1 MPHQTPV
8 SELQELAQAQYKRKE
23 YKQALAT
30 LNEAL
35 KTVSNPTASL
45 LDNRAAVHEKLDN
58 LNSALKDARTTIKL
72 HERDVTGYL
81 RAGKLLQKM
90 DKHQVALEIYK
101 RGLTKKPAKAELLR
115 KMHDNL
121 SRSLSPPTAM
131 DPFSQL
137 PLEMVEMI
145 LFCLTFRQIVY
156 VGLVPY
162 MLKSANI
169 DQELHSRLEEM
180 ATAHQWHA

>member
-1 MPHQTPV
+1 MPHRVPV

-23 YKQALAT
+23 FKQALST
-30 LNEAL
+30 LNNAL
-35 KTVSNPTASL
+35 EDENIPSASL
-45 LDNRAAVHEKLDN
+45 LDNRAAVHEKLDD
-58 LNSALKDARTTIKL
+58 LISALKDSRTTIKL

-101 RGLTKKPAKAELLR
+101 RGITKQPQNVELLQ

-121 SRSLSPPTAM
+121 KRSLSPPTAI
-131 DPFSQL
+131 DPFAQL

-145 LFCLTFRQIVY
+145 LAYLNFRQIVY
-156 VGLVPY
+156 VTFPPPFVLLLLIRTGAVLAFPRNG
-162 MLKSANI
+162 KCS
-169 DQELHSRLEEM
+169 
-180 ATAHQWHA
+180 